1 MAKSRIVFICSGCGQ
16 ESAKWQGKCPGCGS
30 WNTLFEQTV
39 TVAKTAPARRT
50 SANAPQALSEITSTG
65 HERIALSMG
74 EVNRVL
80 GGGLVPGSLSLVGG
94 EPGIGKSTL
103 LLQIAAQMAE
113 SKSPVLYVS
122 GEETRP
128 QIKMRA
134 KRLGLRGEGLY
145 LLTETDL
152 DIIIAEMDKLSP
164 ALVVIDS
171 IQTVYTSD
179 IEMAPGGVSQV
190 RECAARLVTWA
201 KASQTPVMIAGHV
214 TKDGAIAGPRLLEHI
229 VDTVLYLEGEP
240 FSSYRI
246 LRSVKNRYGSV
257 NEVGIFEMKEDG
269 LRQVENPSEVFLS
282 RDRQNSIG
290 SAVVPVLEG
299 SRPLL
304 VEIQALT
311 NATSFGQPRRTAN
324 GLDFGRLLIITAVL
338 SRRAYLKLG
347 TQDVIASATGGL
359 HVDEPAADLAA
370 ALAIASSYKNAPV
383 DPHLV
388 AIGELGLSGE
398 IRSVPQIERR
408 LAEAD
413 RLGFKKALVPAVARV
428 KSPSPDFRLIPVR
441 DIRQALREGL
451 IAPAKEEAAA
461 EEQPEKELF

>member
-1 MAKSRIVFICSGCGQ
+1 MAKSRIVFVCSGCGH
-16 ESAKWQGKCPGCGS
+16 ESAKWQGKCPSCGE

-39 TVAKTAPARRT
+39 AVAKSTTPRRAVT
-50 SANAPQALSEITSTG
+50 NAPQSLADIEITG

-103 LLQIAAQMAE
+103 LLQVAAQMAE
-113 SKSPVLYVS
+113 HSKAPVLYVS

-134 KRLGLRGEGLY
+134 KRLGLKGDTLF

-152 DIIIAEMDKLSP
+152 DAIIAEMDELSP

-171 IQTVYTSD
+171 IQTVYTND
-179 IEMAPGGVSQV
+179 LDMAPGGVSQV

-201 KASQTPVMIAGHV
+201 KATQTPVFIAGHV

-257 NEVGIFEMKEDG
+257 NEVGIFEMKESG
-269 LRQVENPSEVFLS
+269 LEQVANPSEVFLS
-282 RDRQNSIG
+282 RDRQNTIG

-311 NATSFGQPRRTAN
+311 NMTSFGQPRRTAN
-324 GLDFGRLLIITAVL
+324 GLDFGRLIIIAAVL

-359 HVDEPAADLAA
+359 HVAEPAADLAA
-370 ALAIASSYKNAPV
+370 ALAIASSYKNIAV

-388 AIGELGLSGE
+388 AIGEVGLSGE
-398 IRSVPQIERR
+398 IRNVPQIERR

-413 RLGFKKALVPAVARV
+413 RLGFKKALIPMNARV
-428 KSPSPDFRLIPVR
+428 KSPSPDFKLIPVR
-441 DIRQALREGL
+441 DIRQALKEGL
-451 IAPAKEEAAA
+451 TGPAEA
-461 EEQPEKELF
+461 EKEPEAEIY

>member
-1 MAKSRIVFICSGCGQ
+1 MAKSRIVFVCSGCGQ
-16 ESAKWQGKCPGCGS
+16 ESAKWQGKCPGCGE

-39 TVAKTAPARRT
+39 AVVKSTTTRRAAT
-50 SANAPQALSEITSTG
+50 NAPQALADIEITG

-103 LLQIAAQMAE
+103 LLQVAAQMAE
-113 SKSPVLYVS
+113 HSKAPVLYVS

-134 KRLGLRGEGLY
+134 KRLGLKGDRLF

-152 DIIIAEMDKLSP
+152 DAIIAEMDNLSP

-171 IQTVYTSD
+171 IQTVYTND
-179 IEMAPGGVSQV
+179 LDMAPGGVSQV

-201 KASQTPVMIAGHV
+201 KATQTPVFIAGHV

-257 NEVGIFEMKEDG
+257 NEVGIFEMKETG
-269 LRQVENPSEVFLS
+269 LEQVANPSEVFLS
-282 RDRQNSIG
+282 RDRQNTIG

-324 GLDFGRLLIITAVL
+324 GLDFGRLIIIAAVL

-359 HVDEPAADLAA
+359 HVAEPAADLAA
-370 ALAIASSYKNAPV
+370 ALAIASSYKNVAV

-388 AIGELGLSGE
+388 AIGEVGLSGE
-398 IRSVPQIERR
+398 IRNVPQIERR

-413 RLGFKKALVPAVARV
+413 RLGFKKALIPANARV
-428 KSPSPDFRLIPVR
+428 KAPSPDFQLIPVR
-441 DIRQALREGL
+441 DIRQALKAGL
-451 IAPAKEEAAA
+451 TGPAEA
-461 EEQPEKELF
+461 EETEV

>member
-1 MAKSRIVFICSGCGQ
+1 MPKQRIVFVCSGCGQ
-16 ESAKWQGKCPGCGS
+16 ESAKWQGKCSGCGE
-30 WNTLFEQTV
+30 WNTLFEQAV
-39 TVAKTAPARRT
+39 TAVKPAARRRALT
-50 SANAPQALSEITSTG
+50 NAPQALAEVEITG
-65 HERIALSMG
+65 HERISLSMG

-80 GGGLVPGSLSLVGG
+80 GGGLVPGSLSLIGG

-103 LLQIAAQMAE
+103 LLQVAAQMAQA
-113 SKSPVLYVS
+113 SKAPVLYVT

-134 KRLGLRGEGLY
+134 KRLGINGDGLFV
-145 LLTETDL
+145 LTETDL
-152 DIIIAEMDKLSP
+152 DAITTEMDKLCPS
-164 ALVVIDS
+164 LVIIDS
-171 IQTVYTSD
+171 IQTVYTPD
-179 IEMAPGGVSQV
+179 LDMAPGGVTQV

-201 KASQTPVMIAGHV
+201 KATQTPVFIAGHV

-257 NEVGIFEMKEDG
+257 NEVGIFEMKEHG
-269 LRQVENPSEVFLS
+269 LAEVANPSEVFLS
-282 RDRQNSIG
+282 RDRQNCIG

-324 GLDFGRLLIITAVL
+324 GLDFGRLIIITAVL

-347 TQDVIASATGGL
+347 AQDVIASATGGL
-359 HVDEPAADLAA
+359 NVAEPAADLAA
-370 ALAIASSYKNAPV
+370 AIAIASSYKSIGV

-388 AIGELGLSGE
+388 AIGEVGLSGE
-398 IRSVPQIERR
+398 IRNVPQIERR
-408 LAEAD
+408 LAEAA
-413 RLGFKKALVPAVARV
+413 RLGFTKAVVPAAARA
-428 KSPSPDFRLIPVR
+428 KSPSNDFQLIPVR
-441 DIRQALREGL
+441 DIQQALV
-451 IAPAKEEAAA
+451 AALTGQRA
-461 EEQPEKELF
+461 EERGETGE

>member
-1 MAKSRIVFICSGCGQ
+1 MPKSRVVFVCSGCGQ
-16 ESAKWQGKCPGCGS
+16 ESPKWQGKCPGCGE
-30 WNTLFEQTV
+30 WNSLFEQTIAAV
-39 TVAKTAPARRT
+39 KATSLRRAST
-50 SANAPQALSEITSTG
+50 NAPQALSEVASTG
-65 HERIALSMG
+65 HERIPLSMG
-74 EVNRVL
+74 EVSRVL
-80 GGGLVPGSLSLVGG
+80 GGGLVPGSLTLFGG

-103 LLQIAAQMAE
+103 LLQVAAQTAE
-113 SKSPVLYVS
+113 SLKSPVLYVS

-134 KRLGLRGEGLY
+134 KRIGLRGEGLY
-145 LLTETDL
+145 LLNETDL
-152 DIIIAEMDKLSP
+152 DQIMAEMDKLSP

-171 IQTVYTSD
+171 IQTIYTND

-201 KASQTPVMIAGHV
+201 KASQTPVLIAGHV

-229 VDTVLYLEGEP
+229 VDTVLYLKGEP

-269 LRQVENPSEVFLS
+269 LRQVDNPSEVFLS
-282 RDRQNSIG
+282 RDRQNTVG

-311 NATSFGQPRRTAN
+311 NMTSFGQPRRTAN

-359 HVDEPAADLAA
+359 HVAEPAADLAA

-383 DPHLV
+383 DPQLV
-388 AIGELGLSGE
+388 AIGEVGLSGE
-398 IRSVPQIERR
+398 IRNVPQIERR

-413 RLGFKKALVPAVARV
+413 RLGFRKALVPANARV
-428 KSPSPDFRLIPVR
+428 KPPSTDFKLIPVR

-451 IAPAKEEAAA
+451 TAADQEE
-461 EEQPEKELF
+461 PEVETGQGLF

>member
-1 MAKSRIVFICSGCGQ
+1 MPKSRVVFVCSGCGQ
-16 ESAKWQGKCPGCGS
+16 ESAKWQGKCPGCGE

-39 TVAKTAPARRT
+39 AIVKSPSSGRT
-50 SANAPQALSEITSTG
+50 NANVPQPLPEIEITG
-65 HERIALSMG
+65 HERIALQMG

-103 LLQIAAQMAE
+103 LLQVAAQMAE
-113 SKSPVLYVS
+113 RSKAPVLYVS

-134 KRLGLRGEGLY
+134 KRLGINGDRLY
-145 LLTETDL
+145 ILNETNL
-152 DIIIAEMDKLSP
+152 DAVIAEIDKLSP
-164 ALVVIDS
+164 GLVIIDS
-171 IQTVYTSD
+171 IQTVYAPD

-190 RECAARLVTWA
+190 RECAARLVTWS
-201 KASQTPVMIAGHV
+201 KASQTPVLIAGHV

-282 RDRQNSIG
+282 RDRQNTIG

-311 NATSFGQPRRTAN
+311 NMTSFGQPRRTAN
-324 GLDFGRLLIITAVL
+324 GLDFGRLIIITAVL

-359 HVDEPAADLAA
+359 YVDEPAADLAA

-383 DPHLV
+383 EPTTI

-398 IRSVPQIERR
+398 IRNVPQIERR

-413 RLGFKKALVPAVARV
+413 RLGFKKALVPAAARV
-428 KSPSPDFRLIPVR
+428 KSPSPDFKLIHVR

-451 IAPAKEEAAA
+451 TAQAREEDSP
-461 EEQPEKELF
+461 QPEEIP

>member
-1 MAKSRIVFICSGCGQ
+1 MPKSRVVFVCSGCGA
-16 ESAKWQGKCPGCGS
+16 ESPKWQGKCPGCGE

-39 TVAKTAPARRT
+39 AVVKAAATRRV
-50 SANAPQALSEITSTG
+50 SANIPQALSEVAPAG
-65 HERIALSMG
+65 HERITLSMG

-103 LLQIAAQMAE
+103 LLQIAARLADS
-113 SKSPVLYVS
+113 SKAPVLYVS
-122 GEETRP
+122 GEETRQ

-134 KRLGLRGEGLY
+134 KRLGIEGGGLY
-145 LLTETDL
+145 LLNETDL
-152 DIIIAEMDKLSP
+152 DQIIAEMDKLSP

-201 KASQTPVMIAGHV
+201 KASQTPVLIAGHV

-269 LRQVENPSEVFLS
+269 LRQVDNPSEVFLS
-282 RDRQNSIG
+282 RDRQNTVG

-311 NATSFGQPRRTAN
+311 NLTSFGQPRRTAN

-359 HVDEPAADLAA
+359 HVAEPAADLAA

-383 DPHLV
+383 DPQLV
-388 AIGELGLSGE
+388 AIGEVGLSGE
-398 IRSVPQIERR
+398 IRNVPQTERR

-413 RLGFKKALVPAVARV
+413 RLGFKKALIPFNSRV
-428 KSPSPDFRLIPVR
+428 KSPSSDFRLIPVR

-451 IAPAKEEAAA
+451 TAAA
-461 EEQPEKELF
+461 REETEPETETGLF

>member
-1 MAKSRIVFICSGCGQ
+1 MAKSHVVFVCSGCGQ
-16 ESAKWQGKCPGCGS
+16 ESAKWQGKCPGCGE
-30 WNTLFEQTV
+30 WNTLFEK
-39 TVAKTAPARRT
+39 TVAVTKSPSLRKAT
-50 SANAPQALSEITSTG
+50 ANAPQPLAEIEITG
-65 HERIALSMG
+65 HERIALSMS

-113 SKSPVLYVS
+113 HSKVPVLYVS

-128 QIKMRA
+128 QVKMRA
-134 KRLGLRGEGLY
+134 KRLGFKGDGLY

-152 DIIIAEMDKLSP
+152 EIIIAEMDKLSP
-164 ALVVIDS
+164 AMVIIDS
-171 IQTVYTSD
+171 IQTVYAPD

-201 KASQTPVMIAGHV
+201 KASQTPVFIAGHV

-282 RDRQNSIG
+282 RDRQNTIG

-311 NATSFGQPRRTAN
+311 NMTSFGQPRRTAN
-324 GLDFGRLLIITAVL
+324 GLDFGRLIIIAAVL

-359 HVDEPAADLAA
+359 HVAEPAADLAV

-383 DPHLV
+383 DPQLV
-388 AIGELGLSGE
+388 AIGEVGLSGE
-398 IRSVPQIERR
+398 IRNVPQIERR

-413 RLGFKKALVPAVARV
+413 RLGFKKALVPSTARV
-428 KSPSPDFRLIPVR
+428 KSPSSNFKLIPVR

-451 IAPAKEEAAA
+451 TGAPEE
-461 EEQPEKELF
+461 PENLDTDVI

>member
-1 MAKSRIVFICSGCGQ
+1 MPKSRVVFVCSGCGQ
-16 ESAKWQGKCPGCGS
+16 ESAKWQGKCPGCGE

-39 TVAKTAPARRT
+39 AVVKSPSSRRT
-50 SANAPQALSEITSTG
+50 NANVPQPLTEIEITG
-65 HERIALSMG
+65 HERIALQMG

-103 LLQIAAQMAE
+103 LLQVGAQMAE
-113 SKSPVLYVS
+113 RSKVPVLYVS

-134 KRLGLRGEGLY
+134 KRLGINGDRLY
-145 LLTETDL
+145 ILNETDL
-152 DIIIAEMDKLSP
+152 DAVIAEMDKLSP
-164 ALVVIDS
+164 GLVVIDS
-171 IQTVYTSD
+171 IQTVYAPD

-282 RDRQNSIG
+282 RDRQNTVG

-311 NATSFGQPRRTAN
+311 NMTSFGQPRRTAN

-359 HVDEPAADLAA
+359 HVDEPAADLAV

-398 IRSVPQIERR
+398 IRNVPQIDRR

-413 RLGFKKALVPAVARV
+413 RLGFRKALVPAAARV
-428 KSPSPDFRLIPVR
+428 KSPSPDFKLIHVR
-441 DIRQALREGL
+441 DIRQAIREGL
-451 IAPAKEEAAA
+451 TAQAREEDLP
-461 EEQPEKELF
+461 EETL

>member
-1 MAKSRIVFICSGCGQ
+1 MAKSRVVFVCSGCGQ
-16 ESAKWQGKCPGCGS
+16 ESAKWQGKCPGCGE

-39 TVAKTAPARRT
+39 AVAKSPSARK
-50 SANAPQALSEITSTG
+50 SLSNAPQALADIEITG

-80 GGGLVPGSLSLVGG
+80 GGGLVPGSLCLVGG

-103 LLQIAAQMAE
+103 LLQIAAQMSE
-113 SKSPVLYVS
+113 HSKSPVLYVS

-134 KRLGLRGEGLY
+134 KRLGLKGDTLF

-152 DIIIAEMDKLSP
+152 DAIIAEMDKLSP

-171 IQTVYTSD
+171 IQTVYTND
-179 IEMAPGGVSQV
+179 LDMAPGGVSQV

-201 KASQTPVMIAGHV
+201 KATQTPVFIAGHV
-214 TKDGAIAGPRLLEHI
+214 TKDGSIAGPRLLEHI

-257 NEVGIFEMKEDG
+257 NEVGIFEMKESG
-269 LRQVENPSEVFLS
+269 LEQVANPSEVFLS
-282 RDRQNSIG
+282 RDRQNTIG

-324 GLDFGRLLIITAVL
+324 GLDFGRLIIIAAVL

-359 HVDEPAADLAA
+359 HVAEPAADLAA
-370 ALAIASSYKNAPV
+370 ALAIASSYKNVAV

-388 AIGELGLSGE
+388 AIGEVGLSGE
-398 IRSVPQIERR
+398 IRNVPQIERR

-413 RLGFKKALVPAVARV
+413 RLGFKKALIPTNARV
-428 KSPSPDFRLIPVR
+428 KTPSPDFKLIPVR
-441 DIRQALREGL
+441 DIRQALQAGL
-451 IAPAKEEAAA
+451 TGPAEPEEVI
-461 EEQPEKELF
+461 P

>member
-1 MAKSRIVFICSGCGQ
+1 MAKQRIVFVCSGCGN
-16 ESAKWQGKCPGCGS
+16 ESAKWQGKCPGCGE

-39 TVAKTAPARRT
+39 AAVKPAARRR
-50 SANAPQALSEITSTG
+50 AAVNASQSLAEVESTG
-65 HERIALSMG
+65 HERISLSIG

-80 GGGLVPGSLSLVGG
+80 GGGLVPGSLCLVGG

-103 LLQIAAQMAE
+103 LLQVAAQMAGRGGA
-113 SKSPVLYVS
+113 PVLYVT

-134 KRLGLRGEGLY
+134 KRLGISGDGLY
-145 LLTETDL
+145 VLNETDL
-152 DIIIAEMDKLSP
+152 DVITGEMDKLSP
-164 ALVVIDS
+164 GLVVIDS
-171 IQTVYTSD
+171 IQTVYTPD
-179 IEMAPGGVSQV
+179 LDMAPGGVTQV

-201 KASQTPVMIAGHV
+201 KAAQTPVFIAGHV
-214 TKDGAIAGPRLLEHI
+214 TKDGTIAGPRLLEHI

-257 NEVGIFEMKEDG
+257 NEVGIFEMKEHG
-269 LRQVENPSEVFLS
+269 LTEVQNPSEVFLS
-282 RDRQNSIG
+282 RDRQNAIG

-324 GLDFGRLLIITAVL
+324 GLDFGRLIIITAVL

-347 TQDVIASATGGL
+347 AQDVIASATGGL
-359 HVDEPAADLAA
+359 QVAEPAADLAA
-370 ALAIASSYKNAPV
+370 AIAIASSYKNIGV

-388 AIGELGLSGE
+388 AIGEVGLSGE
-398 IRSVPQIERR
+398 IRNVPQIERR
-408 LAEAD
+408 LAEAA
-413 RLGFKKALVPAVARV
+413 RLGFTKAVVPAAARA
-428 KSPSPDFRLIPVR
+428 KSPSSDFQLIHVR
-441 DIRQALREGL
+441 DIRQALAAALTGTRVS
-451 IAPAKEEAAA
+451 EEA
-461 EEQPEKELF
+461 PEDV

>member
-1 MAKSRIVFICSGCGQ
+1 MAKSRIVFVCSGCGH
-16 ESAKWQGKCPGCGS
+16 ESPKWQGKCPGCNE

-39 TVAKTAPARRT
+39 AAAKPSIVRRGT
-50 SANAPQALSEITSTG
+50 ANAPQALADVVITG
-65 HERIALSMG
+65 HDRIALSMG

-80 GGGLVPGSLSLVGG
+80 GGGLVPGSLALVGG

-113 SKSPVLYVS
+113 SSKAPVLYVS

-134 KRLGLRGEGLY
+134 KRLGLGGAGLFV
-145 LLTETDL
+145 LTETDL
-152 DIIIAEMDKLSP
+152 DAIIAEMDKLSP

-179 IEMAPGGVSQV
+179 LDMAPGGVSQV

-201 KASQTPVMIAGHV
+201 KATQTPVFIAGHV

-257 NEVGIFEMKEDG
+257 NEVGIFEMKEGG
-269 LRQVENPSEVFLS
+269 LEQVKNPSEVFLS
-282 RDRQNSIG
+282 RDRDNTIG

-347 TQDVIASATGGL
+347 SQDVIASATGGL
-359 HVDEPAADLAA
+359 HVAEPAADLAA
-370 ALAIASSYKNAPV
+370 ALAIASSYKSISV

-388 AIGELGLSGE
+388 AIGEVGLSGE
-398 IRSVPQIERR
+398 IRNVPQIERR

-413 RLGFKKALVPAVARV
+413 RLGFKKALVPATARV
-428 KSPSPDFRLIPVR
+428 QSPSPDFKLIHVR
-441 DIRQALREGL
+441 DIRQALAAGL
-451 IAPAKEEAAA
+451 TGPAEA
-461 EEQPEKELF
+461 EEGMP

>member
-1 MAKSRIVFICSGCGQ
+1 MPKQRIVFVCSGCGH
-16 ESAKWQGKCPGCGS
+16 ESAKWQGQCSGCGE

-39 TVAKTAPARRT
+39 SAAKTPAARRRGSPAGNT
-50 SANAPQALSEITSTG
+50 SQALSEIDLSDG
-65 HERIALSMG
+65 SERTTLGMA
-74 EVNRVL
+74 EVDRVL
-80 GGGLVPGSLSLVGG
+80 GGGLVAGSLSLIGG

-103 LLQIAAQMAE
+103 MLQVAARMAE
-113 SKSPVLYVS
+113 SSASPVLYVS

-134 KRLGLRGEGLY
+134 ARLNIPGDGLY
-145 LLTETDL
+145 LLNETDL
-152 DIIIAEMDKLSP
+152 EAIIDEMDKLSP
-164 ALVVIDS
+164 CLVIIDS
-171 IQTVYTSD
+171 IQTVHTAEL
-179 IEMAPGGVSQV
+179 EMAPGGVSQV

-201 KASQTPVMIAGHV
+201 KANRTPVMIAGHV

-229 VDTVLYLEGEP
+229 VDAVLYLEGEP

-257 NEVGIFEMKEDG
+257 NEVGIFEMKADG
-269 LRQVENPSEVFLS
+269 LREVQNPSEVFLS
-282 RDRQNSIG
+282 RDRQHPIG

-347 TQDVIASATGGL
+347 NQDVIASVTGGL
-359 HVDEPAADLAA
+359 QVDEPAADLAA
-370 ALAIASSYKNAPV
+370 AIAVASSYKNISV
-383 DPHLV
+383 DPHLI
-388 AIGELGLSGE
+388 AIGEVGLSGE
-398 IRSVPQIERR
+398 IRNVPQVERR
-408 LAEAD
+408 LAEAA
-413 RLGFKKALVPAVARV
+413 RLGFRRALVPASARA
-428 KSPSPDFRLIPVR
+428 KSPAADFQLVHVR
-441 DIRQALREGL
+441 DIKQAL
-451 IAPAKEEAAA
+451 AAA
-461 EEQPEKELF
+461 LTGRAETPAEEE

>member
-1 MAKSRIVFICSGCGQ
+1 MAKSRVVFVCSGCGQ
-16 ESAKWQGKCPGCGS
+16 ESAKWQGKCPGCGE

-39 TVAKTAPARRT
+39 AVTKTPSTRK
-50 SANAPQALSEITSTG
+50 SSSNAPQALADIEITG

-80 GGGLVPGSLSLVGG
+80 GGGLVPGSLCLVGG

-113 SKSPVLYVS
+113 HSKSPVLYVS

-134 KRLGLRGEGLY
+134 KRLGLKGDGLF

-152 DIIIAEMDKLSP
+152 DAIIAEMDKLSP

-171 IQTVYTSD
+171 IQTVYTND
-179 IEMAPGGVSQV
+179 LDMAPGGVSQV

-201 KASQTPVMIAGHV
+201 KATQTPVFIAGHV
-214 TKDGAIAGPRLLEHI
+214 TKDGSIAGPRLLEHI

-257 NEVGIFEMKEDG
+257 NEVGIFEMKGSG
-269 LRQVENPSEVFLS
+269 LEQVANPSEVFLS
-282 RDRQNSIG
+282 RDRQNTIG

-324 GLDFGRLLIITAVL
+324 GLDFGRLIIIAAVL

-359 HVDEPAADLAA
+359 HVAEPAADLAA
-370 ALAIASSYKNAPV
+370 ALAIASSYKNVAV

-388 AIGELGLSGE
+388 AIGEVGLSGE
-398 IRSVPQIERR
+398 IRNVPQIERR

-413 RLGFKKALVPAVARV
+413 RLGFKKALIPANARV
-428 KSPSPDFRLIPVR
+428 KTPSPDFKLIPVR
-441 DIRQALREGL
+441 DIRQALQAGL
-451 IAPAKEEAAA
+451 TGPAEPEEVV
-461 EEQPEKELF
+461 P

>member
-1 MAKSRIVFICSGCGQ
+1 MAKSRVVFVCSGCGQ
-16 ESAKWQGKCPGCGS
+16 ESAKWQGKCPGCGE

-39 TVAKTAPARRT
+39 AVSKSPSARKTST
-50 SANAPQALSEITSTG
+50 NAPQSLADIEIIG

-103 LLQIAAQMAE
+103 LLQVAAQMAE
-113 SKSPVLYVS
+113 SAKAPVLYVS

-134 KRLGLRGEGLY
+134 RRLGLKGDGLY
-145 LLTETDL
+145 ILTETDL
-152 DIIIAEMDKLSP
+152 DAIIAEMDKLSP
-164 ALVVIDS
+164 SMVIIDS

-179 IEMAPGGVSQV
+179 LDMAPGGVSQV

-201 KASQTPVMIAGHV
+201 KASQTPVFIAGHV
-214 TKDGAIAGPRLLEHI
+214 TKDGSIAGPRLLEHI

-257 NEVGIFEMKEDG
+257 NEVGIFEMKEAG
-269 LRQVENPSEVFLS
+269 LEQVANPSEVFMS
-282 RDRQNSIG
+282 RDRQNTIG

-359 HVDEPAADLAA
+359 HVAEPAADLAA
-370 ALAIASSYKNAPV
+370 ALAIASSYKNIAV
-383 DPHLV
+383 DPHMV
-388 AIGELGLSGE
+388 AIGEVGLSGE
-398 IRSVPQIERR
+398 IRNVPQIERR

-413 RLGFKKALVPAVARV
+413 RLGFKKALIPSNARV
-428 KSPSPDFRLIPVR
+428 KAPSPDFKLIPVR
-441 DIRQALREGL
+441 DIRQALQAGL
-451 IAPAKEEAAA
+451 TGPADA
-461 EEQPEKELF
+461 EEEPEAEIP

>member
-1 MAKSRIVFICSGCGQ
+1 MPKSRVIFVCSGCGQ
-16 ESAKWQGKCPGCGS
+16 ESAKWQGKCPGCGD

-39 TVAKTAPARRT
+39 AAVKSSSSRKIAN
-50 SANAPQALSEITSTG
+50 NAPQPLPDIEITG
-65 HERIALSMG
+65 NERIALTMG

-103 LLQIAAQMAE
+103 LLQVAAQMAE
-113 SKSPVLYVS
+113 LAKSPVLYVS

-134 KRLGLRGEGLY
+134 RRLGIEGDGLY
-145 LLTETDL
+145 LLNETDL
-152 DIIIAEMDKLSP
+152 DNIIAEMDKLSP
-164 ALVVIDS
+164 SLVIIDS
-171 IQTVYTSD
+171 IQTVYAPD

-201 KASQTPVMIAGHV
+201 KSSQTPVLIAGHV

-246 LRSVKNRYGSV
+246 LRSIKNRYGSV

-282 RDRQNSIG
+282 RDRQNTVG

-311 NATSFGQPRRTAN
+311 NMTSFGQPRRTAN
-324 GLDFGRLLIITAVL
+324 GLDFGRLIIITAVL

-359 HVDEPAADLAA
+359 HLDEPAADLAT

-383 DPHLV
+383 DASLV

-398 IRSVPQIERR
+398 IRNVPQIERR

-413 RLGFKKALVPAVARV
+413 RLGFKKAIIPANVRV
-428 KSPSPDFRLIPVR
+428 KSPSPDFKLIPVR
-441 DIRQALREGL
+441 DIRQALRESLTPG
-451 IAPAKEEAAA
+451 IDGEAPASEETI
-461 EEQPEKELF
+461 